1 MEKPLTIFAVSG
13 WALPP
18 EWFHG
23 QVEQYFPEA
32 KINVL
37 YPSNPEDPEE
47 AERLLKSAN
56 ADLYIGYSMGSLWL
70 LTYQEMLPP
79 ASVKVVLAPVLAFT
93 SERNRGGKTQEA
105 KLKYLIRSL
114 KRNPKDP
121 SPLQEFFSIAGIQ
134 ISDSWLNKVPE
145 TDVLL
150 KGLEFL
156 QTAPVPGI
164 ADSQLVAL
172 VGDEDRLLDG
182 DKLKE
187 HFPQLKIIS
196 SAGHAPGPLLRRLA
210 EILNQTSNG

>member
-23 QVEQYFPEA
+23 QVEKCFPSA

-37 YPSNPEDPEE
+37 YPLNPEDPEE
-47 AERLLKSAN
+47 AERLLKSVN
-56 ADLYIGYSMGSLWL
+56 ADLYIGYSLGSLWL
-70 LTYQEMLPP
+70 LTYLEMLPP

-172 VGDEDRLLDG
+172 VGEEDRLLDG